1 MKKYIFMTLTVAL
14 LGLAACTEDAFDR
27 INKDYEHPSPEAVP
41 AALQLTDAIMSTGFS
56 TVSGDFAF
64 YLSSLN
70 EQEIGMGNNQ
80 LMFAEMRNSS
90 EWAASTTFNNVWV

>member
-41 AALQLTDAIMSTGFS
+41 AADVYKRQVLLRP
-56 TVSGDFAF
+56 F
-64 YLSSLN
+64 YRC
-70 EQEIGMGNNQ
+70 GY
-80 LMFAEMRNSS
+80 
-90 EWAASTTFNNVWV
+90 

>member
-1 MKKYIFMTLTVAL
+1 MTLTVAL

-27 INKDYEHPSPEAVP
+27 INKDYEHLTGSRP

-64 YLSSLN
+64 
-70 EQEIGMGNNQ
+70 
-80 LMFAEMRNSS
+80 
-90 EWAASTTFNNVWV
+90 TFLRSMSKR

>member
-41 AALQLTDAIMSTGFS
+41 AATPTDRCHYVHRLQ
-56 TVSGDFAF
+56 
-64 YLSSLN
+64 YR
-70 EQEIGMGNNQ
+70 IG
-80 LMFAEMRNSS
+80 
-90 EWAASTTFNNVWV
+90 

>member
-1 MKKYIFMTLTVAL
+1 MKKYIFMTLTVVL
-14 LGLAACTEDAFDR
+14 FGLTACTEDAFDR
-27 INKDYEHPSPEAVP
+27 INKDNEHPSPEAVP

-70 EQEIGMGNNQ
+70 EPMIH
-80 LMFAEMRNSS
+80 LDTF
-90 EWAASTTFNNVWV
+90 AASSMY